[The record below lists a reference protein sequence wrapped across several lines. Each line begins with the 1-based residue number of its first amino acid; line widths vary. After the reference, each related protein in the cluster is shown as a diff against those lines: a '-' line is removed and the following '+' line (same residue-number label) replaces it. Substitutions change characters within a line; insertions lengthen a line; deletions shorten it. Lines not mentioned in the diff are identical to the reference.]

1 MPEESITSLLIHPL
15 GPTLFLTATA
25 GARRI
30 IDVGA

>member
-15 GPTLFLTATA
+15 GPALFVTATA